1 MHRIWIL
8 LVGMWLM
15 WLQAQ
20 GQTTISDK
28 RLSYSE
34 LIQQIEQAPDSLVVF
49 RNVVFTVDTAL
60 DKRFIQYYDRN
71 RMIPADTIVINK
83 EVVFDRVSFKHT
95 PNMADTYVS
104 FHHFHWQKPLGF
116 YNVKA
121 ENLDLHNSRFDGFL
135 LINNYTDSSIDYLNL
150 IHSEI
155 NAGLAI
161 RKTSSHIANMS
172 LYGNTIR
179 GKNPEVFNLQLV
191 DDPMEVIEI
200 VHNHFVSDA
209 DDGFAMIQANV
220 RNFLGIIGNQFDLDL
235 VIAGSIIDGSTTLID
250 NTFNRHL
257 SLVGVNMSL
266 TRSRIEWSDIKGKI
280 AFINDARFPAFDS
293 TVNKRYLYMDK
304 LEDYEHTYAYRAFI
318 PMYRMLHQILAH
330 SEPRRIANDCY
341 VTMKDLEMHE
351 KLHHFQH
358 NPNFANYFDY
368 QLHRFIRFFSD
379 YGTKPAK
386 GIVVSLYVILFFA
399 AVYFFFPNSWDSLS
413 RNRLIS
419 RLRFFIQ
426 YFEHKK
432 SMDELYAEAHFEKHK
447 DYESFRDYINSSKT
461 KAPRYIR
468 LLARPV
474 YFFSIFQ
481 FKITKKLLKSM
492 DVLKGNWADLS
503 RNQRFFSGLVIG
515 LWLFF
520 VILYDV
526 LIKMLN
532 AITLSVN
539 TFTTLGF
546 GDIPLGGIPRYMAV
560 LEGFIGWFMLSI
572 FSVSLIYQV
581 LN

>member
-1 MHRIWIL
+1 MYRIGIL
-8 LVGMWLM
+8 LIGMWMML
-15 WLQAQ
+15 LQAQ

-28 RLSYSE
+28 QLSYSR
-34 LIQQIEQAPDSLVVF
+34 LIQEIEQAPDSLVVF
-49 RNVVFTVDTAL
+49 RNVVFALDTAL

-71 RMIPADTIVINK
+71 KVVPVDTIIIGK
-83 EVVFDRVSFKHT
+83 EVVFDRVSFNQAVDLT
-95 PNMADTYVS
+95 DSYVS

-121 ENLDLHNSRFDGFL
+121 GNLDLQNSRFDGFL
-135 LINNYTDSSIDYLNL
+135 LINNYTDSSVDYLNL
-150 IHSEI
+150 THSEI

-161 RKTSSHIANMS
+161 RKTSSHIANLS
-172 LYGNTIR
+172 LYGNTVR
-179 GKNPEVFNLQLV
+179 GRNQEVFNLQLL
-191 DDPMEVIEI
+191 DDPMEVVEI

-209 DDGFAMIQANV
+209 DAGFAVIQANV
-220 RNFLGIIGNQFDLDL
+220 RNFMGIIGNRFDLDL
-235 VIAGSIIDGSTTLID
+235 VIAGSIIDGSTTILD
-250 NTFNRHL
+250 NVFSRHL
-257 SLVGVNMSL
+257 SLVGVNMSR

-280 AFINDARFPAFDS
+280 TFINDARFPAYDS
-293 TVNKRYLYMDK
+293 TVNKRYLYMDN
-304 LEDYEHTYAYRAFI
+304 LDDYAHKYAYRAFI

-341 VTMKDLEMHE
+341 IDMKDLEMHE
-351 KLHHFQH
+351 KRYHFQH

-386 GIVVSLYVILFFA
+386 GIVVSFYVILFFA

-432 SMDELYAEAHFEKHK
+432 SMDELYAEAHLEKHK
-447 DYESFRDYINSSKT
+447 DFESFREYINSSKT
-461 KAPRYIR
+461 KAPGYIR

-474 YFFSIFQ
+474 YFFSVFQ
-481 FKITKKLLKSM
+481 FKITKKLLKSI
-492 DVLKGNWADLS
+492 DVLKGNWTDLS
-503 RNQRFFSGLVIG
+503 RNQRLFSGFVIG
-515 LWLFF
+515 LWLSF
-520 VILYDV
+520 VILYDI
-526 LIKMLN
+526 LIKVLN
-532 AITLSVN
+532 AITLSIN

-546 GDIPLGGIPRYMAV
+546 GDIPLSGIPRYMAV